1 MQQPNPE
8 KPCLLLSR
16 KFVLNRWTA
25 PPKRIECISKII
37 PTVLAEDGCHGYEPL
52 VDHISNASFQ
62 NKDPDIIVML
72 EKWESVAHLEA
83 HLATPHM
90 QAHHEAVKD
99 DVVDVKI
106 KILESGV

>member
-1 MQQPNPE
+1 MLTIIAEILTKSGGQHRQN
-8 KPCLLLSR
+8 
-16 KFVLNRWTA
+16 VLDA
-25 PPKRIECISKII
+25 FQKII

-52 VDHISNASFQ
+52 VDHKSNASFQ
-62 NKDPDIIVML
+62 THEPDTIVML
-72 EKWESVAHLEA
+72 EKWESVAYLEA

>member
-1 MQQPNPE
+1 MLTIIAEIRTQSGEQHRQN
-8 KPCLLLSR
+8 
-16 KFVLNRWTA
+16 VLDA
-25 PPKRIECISKII
+25 FQKII
-37 PTVLAEDGCHGYEPL
+37 PTVLAEEGCHGYEPL
-52 VDHISNASFQ
+52 IDHKSNASFQ
-62 NKDPDIIVML
+62 TQEPDTIVML

-106 KILESGV
+106 RILESGEIGRAHV

>member
-1 MQQPNPE
+1 MYSIGGQHRQN
-8 KPCLLLSR
+8 
-16 KFVLNRWTA
+16 VLNA
-25 PPKRIECISKII
+25 FQKII

-72 EKWESVAHLEA
+72 ENGKVWLILKQ

>member
-1 MQQPNPE
+1 MLTIIAEIRTKSAGQHRQN
-8 KPCLLLSR
+8 
-16 KFVLNRWTA
+16 VLDA
-25 PPKRIECISKII
+25 FQKII

-52 VDHISNASFQ
+52 IDHKSNASFQ
-62 NKDPDIIVML
+62 THEPDTIVML
-72 EKWESVAHLEA
+72 EKWASVTHLEA

-99 DVVDVKI
+99 DVIDVKI

>member
-1 MQQPNPE
+1 MLTIIAEIRTKSGGQHRQN
-8 KPCLLLSR
+8 
-16 KFVLNRWTA
+16 VLDA
-25 PPKRIECISKII
+25 FQKII

-52 VDHISNASFQ
+52 VDHKSNSSFQ
-62 NKDPDIIVML
+62 TQEPDTIVML
-72 EKWESVAHLEA
+72 EKWQSVAHLEA

-90 QAHHEAVKD
+90 QAHHAAVKD

>member
-1 MQQPNPE
+1 MLTIIAEIRTKSAGQHRQN
-8 KPCLLLSR
+8 
-16 KFVLNRWTA
+16 VLDA
-25 PPKRIECISKII
+25 FQII

-52 VDHISNASFQ
+52 IDHKSNASFQ
-62 NKDPDIIVML
+62 THEPDTIVML

-99 DVVDVKI
+99 DVIDVKI

>member
-1 MQQPNPE
+1 
-8 KPCLLLSR
+8 
-16 KFVLNRWTA
+16 
-25 PPKRIECISKII
+25 
-37 PTVLAEDGCHGYEPL
+37 
-52 VDHISNASFQ
+52 
-62 NKDPDIIVML
+62 ML

-106 KILESGV
+106 RILESGV

>member
-1 MQQPNPE
+1 MLTIIAEILIKSAGQHRQN
-8 KPCLLLSR
+8 
-16 KFVLNRWTA
+16 VLDA
-25 PPKRIECISKII
+25 FQKII

-52 VDHISNASFQ
+52 VDHKSNASFQ
-62 NKDPDIIVML
+62 THEPNMIVML

-99 DVVDVKI
+99 DIIDVKI

>member
-1 MQQPNPE
+1 MLTIIAEIRTQSGGQHRQN
-8 KPCLLLSR
+8 
-16 KFVLNRWTA
+16 VLDA
-25 PPKRIECISKII
+25 FQKII

-52 VDHISNASFQ
+52 VDHKTNASFQ
-62 NKDPDIIVML
+62 TQESDTIVML

-90 QAHHEAVKD
+90 QAHHAAVKD

-106 KILESGV
+106 RILESGV

>member
-1 MQQPNPE
+1 M
-8 KPCLLLSR
+8 L
-16 KFVLNRWTA
+16 T
-25 PPKRIECISKII
+25 
-37 PTVLAEDGCHGYEPL
+37 
-52 VDHISNASFQ
+52 
-62 NKDPDIIVML
+62 IVML

-90 QAHHEAVKD
+90 QAHHTAVKD

>member
-1 MQQPNPE
+1 MLTIIAEIRTQSGGQN
-8 KPCLLLSR
+8 R
-16 KFVLNRWTA
+16 QNVLDA
-25 PPKRIECISKII
+25 FQKII
-37 PTVLAEDGCHGYEPL
+37 PTVLAEEGCHGYEPL
-52 VDHISNASFQ
+52 IDHKSNASFQ
-62 NKDPDIIVML
+62 TQEPDTIVML

-106 KILESGV
+106 RILESGV

>member
-1 MQQPNPE
+1 MLTIIAEIRTQSGGQHRQN
-8 KPCLLLSR
+8 
-16 KFVLNRWTA
+16 VLNA
-25 PPKRIECISKII
+25 FQKII

-72 EKWESVAHLEA
+72 EKWKSVAHLEA

>member
-1 MQQPNPE
+1 MLTIIAEIRTKSAGQHRQN
-8 KPCLLLSR
+8 
-16 KFVLNRWTA
+16 VLA
-25 PPKRIECISKII
+25 AFQKII

-52 VDHISNASFQ
+52 IDHKSNASFQ
-62 NKDPDIIVML
+62 THEPDTIVML

-99 DVVDVKI
+99 DVIDVKI
-106 KILESGV
+106 KVLESGV

>member
-1 MQQPNPE
+1 
-8 KPCLLLSR
+8 
-16 KFVLNRWTA
+16 
-25 PPKRIECISKII
+25 
-37 PTVLAEDGCHGYEPL
+37 
-52 VDHISNASFQ
+52 
-62 NKDPDIIVML
+62 